1 MFKIYDGRTHF
12 WQWDTDCKL
21 VVEDSSI
28 QQVHFC
34 NRLSEYSFVC
44 LTYKENEQLL
54 VNVPNILFQSDRDIH
69 VYAYNGYTKYE
80 ACFKVFARS
89 KPANYVYTETEVLN
103 YNTLLQKINQVD
115 ENIGVAVEDYLIKHP
130 VEPGATEEQAAQIE
144 ANKQAIS
151 DIQNAG
157 YITTVPDE
165 YITETELNSR
175 GFLTSIPAE
184 YVTDTE
190 LNAKGYATTDDVA
203 TAVSD
208 KVTMEDVH
216 NATAGFVSQA
226 YVDEKIAAI
235 PEPDLSGYA
244 LKTEIPDVSGFITEI
259 PAEYI
264 TESELNAKGYL
275 TEHQDLSGYALKTEI
290 PDVSGFQ
297 TEAQV
302 NALINTALGVIENG
316 TY

>member
-115 ENIGVAVEDYLIKHP
+115 ENIGVAVEDYLTEHP
-130 VEPGATEEQAAQIE
+130 VEAGATEEQAAQIE

-165 YITETELNSR
+165 YITETELSSY
-175 GFLTSIPAE
+175 GFLTEHQSLDD
-184 YVTDTE
+184 Y
-190 LNAKGYATTDDVA
+190 AKKTDVA

>member
-12 WQWDTDCKL
+12 WQWDLDCKL
-21 VVEDSSI
+21 IVEDASI
-28 QQVHFC
+28 KQVHFC
-34 NRLSEYSFVC
+34 NRSSECSLVC
-44 LTYKENEQLL
+44 LIYEENGQFL
-54 VNVPNILFQSDRDIH
+54 VNVPNILLQSDRDIH
-69 VYAYNGYTKYE
+69 AYAYDGVTKYE
-80 ACFKVFARS
+80 ACLKVYARC
-89 KPANYVYTETEVLN
+89 KPADYVYTETEVATWEQLN
-103 YNTLLQKINQVD
+103 DRLTTLEQG
-115 ENIGVAVEDYLIKHP
+115 GVSEEVLAGAIQDYFVKNPI
-130 VEPGATEEQAAQIE
+130 ETGATAEQAAQIE

-157 YITTVPDE
+157 YITNIPAE
-165 YITETELNSR
+165 YITETELSSY
-175 GFLTSIPAE
+175 GFLTEHQSLDD
-184 YVTDTE
+184 Y
-190 LNAKGYATTDDVA
+190 AKKTDVA

-235 PEPDLSGYA
+235 PKPDLSDYA

-275 TEHQDLSGYALKTEI
+275 TEHQSLAEYSTTTQVQNMIDAAIAGITDGEA
-290 PDVSGFQ
+290 VS
-297 TEAQV
+297 
-302 NALINTALGVIENG
+302 
-316 TY
+316 Y